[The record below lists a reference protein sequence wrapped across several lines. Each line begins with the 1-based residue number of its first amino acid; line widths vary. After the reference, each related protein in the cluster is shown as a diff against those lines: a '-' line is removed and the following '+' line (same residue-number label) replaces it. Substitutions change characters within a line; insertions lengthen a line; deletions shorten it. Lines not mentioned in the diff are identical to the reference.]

1 MATKKNK
8 AEEVTEEVTSVQE
21 SAPTFT
27 KKQII
32 NSRLFGRYRD
42 YLNANLE
49 DNKSYTKAEVAE
61 VIEKAFKVKIKI

>member
-8 AEEVTEEVTSVQE
+8 AEEVTEEVTE
-21 SAPTFT
+21 STPTFT
-27 KKQII
+27 KKQIV

-42 YLNANLE
+42 YLNANLK
-49 DNKSYTKAEVAE
+49 DNKSYTKAEVAD